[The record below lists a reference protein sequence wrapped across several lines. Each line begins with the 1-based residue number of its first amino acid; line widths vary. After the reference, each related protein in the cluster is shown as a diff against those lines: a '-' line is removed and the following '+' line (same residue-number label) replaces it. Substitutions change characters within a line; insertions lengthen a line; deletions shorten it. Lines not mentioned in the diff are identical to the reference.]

1 MNVDGMFIDTEG
13 VIHQFYEVDVNQYY
27 RLDICSRGT
36 PFMTDPS
43 GVEYSIF
50 RKRKTMVYGDPDVYA
65 KYKELKDSIYNI
77 PGTETTESK
86 WSEGKYFV
94 IKTKVNEA
102 KAFNSRTVICNGSM
116 VEFEAHIGERWFYM
130 NEKSGM
136 PAKMDPLNIADYKE
150 RVIDVSGSDH
160 GHYTTPYYP
169 LDVLMRRIDLRHL
182 ETKDMVVAD
191 TIEVAEQRL
200 EEWYKADVPYKGF
213 DTETTG
219 LDVWKFGED
228 KLVGIILSIGDTV
241 STYFPFRMEKM
252 FNLPKEFLDKLMQY
266 CVEQQDKLVAHNKKF
281 DRQVMM
287 KEGYDLRIKWDTQ
300 IISFMLNPVTEKGS
314 HALKNLM
321 WEITHNRYLELS
333 DIFISGKNIDFGIL
347 PKNIVKMY
355 ACPDSMDVVTL
366 LNYYYP
372 KVPDIMWPIIH
383 IEMQLADLK
392 ADQEF
397 YGIRV
402 DVQRYK
408 ENYENCEYVLDML
421 LTTFRKMTHEDGNL
435 GSPEVLSTLI
445 YDKMGCKVL
454 MRTKT
459 GKRSTSAKAIDK
471 LAGLRAD
478 KPRNITEN
486 MVDLRGKII
495 IKAEQLANSKYP
507 ALVVLTKYREYVKLK
522 TSFYAR
528 FERTMKTGRIGFWVN
543 QNGASSGRQSSPMHQ
558 LPPEL
563 KDVIIS
569 DSDDKDLWGPDYSQI
584 ELRMIAYLAGETD
597 LIELCS
603 DPSNDIHR
611 VCASLIT
618 KKEMWEITKEE
629 RSIKKRVNFGVVYLI
644 SKFGLAGQL
653 YGPGYTSEQADYCG
667 EQLDAFYNRFKRIN
681 KYLKLNAIKVKTK
694 GYMKTA
700 FARVK
705 YFNEIFNPDITSKKK
720 ASLIRQA
727 NNMPV
732 QGTAAD
738 IMKIAEV
745 NSYNY
750 IREKGWNKLGED
762 GFPLVRVMLS
772 IHDEMLISAHK
783 EIPLEEIIEMITKC
797 MQIQL
802 KGAPPFFVSPAL
814 MQNWGGHSDDS
825 LAIPIECRDKL
836 IADYNKTHKSAFFRS
851 FYKVGLPADKRE
863 EMVKDTCSTKDKV
876 KKYLPFAMFEFIK
889 GNYGETLSDAKKK
902 EAFMRYVESG
912 FTKYTD
918 DNYRELLNNYRD
930 KVLHDYMMGLYNKYG
945 PDLREVGMHVRHP
958 SLTHDLIDMYSKE
971 IRGKDLTHVEQI
983 NFAAEQY
990 MNMILSDKKDEVH
1003 EEEVNEE
1010 PNVMD
1015 KYLFYEQTENLY
1027 NFDKDGNIIYEE
1039 ESAEDDDV
1047 EENKYDD
1054 ENYILFRT
1062 EGKEYRV
1069 WKLLDTIVVDVSGIT
1084 LKQADQ
1090 VIAELWQSRDPKGF
1104 YRVMLSMNDRLVD
1117 TKFKVEDID
1126 TSKISDMILK
1136 MEKVVR

>member
-1 MNVDGMFIDTEG
+1 
-13 VIHQFYEVDVNQYY
+13 
-27 RLDICSRGT
+27 
-36 PFMTDPS
+36 
-43 GVEYSIF
+43 
-50 RKRKTMVYGDPDVYA
+50 
-65 KYKELKDSIYNI
+65 
-77 PGTETTESK
+77 
-86 WSEGKYFV
+86 
-94 IKTKVNEA
+94 
-102 KAFNSRTVICNGSM
+102 
-116 VEFEAHIGERWFYM
+116 
-130 NEKSGM
+130 
-136 PAKMDPLNIADYKE
+136 
-150 RVIDVSGSDH
+150 
-160 GHYTTPYYP
+160 
-169 LDVLMRRIDLRHL
+169 
-182 ETKDMVVAD
+182 
-191 TIEVAEQRL
+191 
-200 EEWYKADVPYKGF
+200 
-213 DTETTG
+213 
-219 LDVWKFGED
+219 
-228 KLVGIILSIGDTV
+228 
-241 STYFPFRMEKM
+241 
-252 FNLPKEFLDKLMQY
+252 
-266 CVEQQDKLVAHNKKF
+266 
-281 DRQVMM
+281 
-287 KEGYDLRIKWDTQ
+287 
-300 IISFMLNPVTEKGS
+300 
-314 HALKNLM
+314 
-321 WEITHNRYLELS
+321 
-333 DIFISGKNIDFGIL
+333 
-347 PKNIVKMY
+347 
-355 ACPDSMDVVTL
+355 MDVVTL

-528 FERTMKTGRIGFWVN
+528 YRENHEDWKNRILGKSERCFVRSSVQSNAPVTTGV
-543 QNGASSGRQSSPMHQ
+543 
-558 LPPEL
+558 E
-563 KDVIIS
+563 DVIIS

-802 KGAPPFFVSPAL
+802 KGASPFFVSPAL

-851 FYKVGLPADKRE
+851 FDKVGLPADKRE
-863 EMVKDTCSTKDKV
+863 EMVRNTCSTKDKV
-876 KKYLPFAMFEFIK
+876 KKYLPIATFEFIK
-889 GNYGETLSDAKKK
+889 GNYGETLNDAKK
-902 EAFMRYVESG
+902 EAFMRYAGIRIHKV
-912 FTKYTD
+912 
-918 DNYRELLNNYRD
+918 YRRQLPELL
-930 KVLHDYMMGLYNKYG
+930 
-945 PDLREVGMHVRHP
+945 
-958 SLTHDLIDMYSKE
+958 
-971 IRGKDLTHVEQI
+971 
-983 NFAAEQY
+983 
-990 MNMILSDKKDEVH
+990 
-1003 EEEVNEE
+1003 
-1010 PNVMD
+1010 
-1015 KYLFYEQTENLY
+1015 
-1027 NFDKDGNIIYEE
+1027 
-1039 ESAEDDDV
+1039 
-1047 EENKYDD
+1047 
-1054 ENYILFRT
+1054 
-1062 EGKEYRV
+1062 
-1069 WKLLDTIVVDVSGIT
+1069 KLLR
-1084 LKQADQ
+1084 
-1090 VIAELWQSRDPKGF
+1090 QS
-1104 YRVMLSMNDRLVD
+1104 S
-1117 TKFKVEDID
+1117 T
-1126 TSKISDMILK
+1126 
-1136 MEKVVR
+1136 